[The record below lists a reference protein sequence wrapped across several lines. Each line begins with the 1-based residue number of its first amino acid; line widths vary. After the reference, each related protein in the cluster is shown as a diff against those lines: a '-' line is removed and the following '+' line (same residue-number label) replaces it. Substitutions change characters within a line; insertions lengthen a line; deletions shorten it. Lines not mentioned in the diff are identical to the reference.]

1 MPPTNPYELLEV
13 PPDASTEMVK
23 AAYLRLAKQWHPDRY
38 TGDAKANAEQRFR
51 EINEAFN
58 LLKDPA
64 RRPPP
69 PPPSAIPAATPAP
82 VVSSVPPQER
92 SAEDWFKEA
101 QEMLSQGNRDRA
113 LALVQYAIRMEGS
126 RAQFYGLQAQLL
138 ESTGDLRGAS
148 RSLEAALR
156 FNTRDVDSMVHLAE
170 LYEQQGLKARAQGLL
185 DQARKL
191 QPNHKRFKGDRK
203 SPDKKTA
210 GKKGEPAPTGLVDQ
224 AKALWGRLTGKG

>member
-1 MPPTNPYELLEV
+1 MNPYELLEV
-13 PPDASTEMVK
+13 PADASAEMVK
-23 AAYLRLAKQWHPDRY
+23 TAYLRLAKQWHPDRY
-38 TGDAKANAEQRFR
+38 TGDAKAKAEERFR
-51 EINEAFN
+51 AINEAFN

-69 PPPSAIPAATPAP
+69 PPAAAASPSSSSTPAP
-82 VVSSVPPQER
+82 PAVPPHER
-92 SAEDWFKEA
+92 TAEDWFKEA
-101 QEMLSQGNRDRA
+101 QEMLAQGNQDRA

-156 FNTRDVDSMVHLAE
+156 FNAKDVEAMIHLAE

-191 QPNHKRFKGDRK
+191 QPTNKRFKAERK
-203 SPDKKTA
+203 PADKSSA
-210 GKKGEPAPTGLVDQ
+210 GKKGQPAPASLADQ